1 MRHHYG
7 RRWVSLLAHKRAACC
22 LEALPAAASVHH
34 HTDVCCI
41 QLCSGIMFLLCV
53 SFTHS
58 SSAEDGG
65 TLSARRPARRGSFV
79 TLNVG
84 PLARLIGFVLE
95 LQRSPSIFLSERDS
109 AGV

>member
-34 HTDVCCI
+34 GTDVCCI

-95 LQRSPSIFLSERDS
+95 LQRSPSSFLSERDS